1 MYEVQWCLTGKD
13 PDSKPFLF
21 STWGE
26 AKEFLRSEL
35 YWVSGDSD
43 LNREDSTILM
53 DFLMNIHELKQ
64 GDVSIVVGGIAYWI
78 LESKVPTDIYAV

>member
-26 AKEFLRSEL
+26 AKEFFRSEL

-43 LNREDSTILM
+43 LSRDESVKLL
-53 DFLMNIHELKQ
+53 DFLQNIHELKQ
-64 GDVSIVVGGIAYWI
+64 GDVAVQFGDVSYWI
-78 LESKVPTDIYAV
+78 LESKVPTDIYRV